1 MGRRL
6 ELLLG
11 VLDTT
16 SLSALAS
23 DLLLLPGPISALL
36 LGLLLL
42 LDELGGTGIPLN
54 RAELV
59 SSLLVLLGAVSLSL

>member
-1 MGRRL
+1 MGCCL

-16 SLSALAS
+16 SLPALAS
-23 DLLLLPGPISALL
+23 ALLLPGPISVLL

-42 LDELGGTGIPLN
+42 LDKLRGTGVLLN
-54 RAELV
+54 HAELIC
-59 SSLLVLLGAVSLSL
+59 SLLVLLGAVSLSL